1 MSANYDNFVT
11 NGKDDNEMKK
21 SLKSVI
27 SGFFYV
33 GFVEK
38 SSI

>member
-1 MSANYDNFVT
+1 MSTNYDNFIT
-11 NGKDDNEMKK
+11 NGKDDNKMKK

>member
-1 MSANYDNFVT
+1 MSTNYDNFIT
-11 NGKDDNEMKK
+11 NRKDDNEMKK

-27 SGFFYV
+27 LGFFYV
-33 GFVEK
+33 RFVEK

>member
-1 MSANYDNFVT
+1 MSANYDNFIT

-27 SGFFYV
+27 LGFFYV
-33 GFVEK
+33 RFVEK